1 MEIVKEVQKII
12 DIHKNDKIVDY
23 TINSLNNTVKIS
35 TLLKLCTY
43 PSNGNTCNH
52 KNFKMEYYYDLFLFI
67 VNNIISIYKDE
78 LLSNS
83 DKNMLDSLV
92 CNTLLIKLSR
102 LIKGHIL
109 LEKLRYYIK
118 SFCDCNFTKEYLL
131 ESAKAGTFL
140 NFNFWLSLTKE
151 NDIILLHPSLQEE
164 LFMVSIGN
172 SDDRLYKYIIN
183 KILSTNKL
191 FLQTKPNIIIK
202 MIDILGQSIIPPKYI
217 LRRLKLLSSHI
228 SLIPYFNNMLTAFD
242 HEKIL
247 VEIHKYY
254 YYIPYTFKT
263 LKQLVEK
270 FEYLYLS
277 KINQICMISIIKG
290 ILKTDEE
297 KNTLD
302 IVFSLDKNIVMPN
315 KLSDKAIS
323 IILNNNNDII
333 RSIKWYIIPSILF
346 NNELN
351 RRILQIMTSQNMITK
366 YMVNNDILITSN
378 NIKMI
383 LFTKFYPAKSIKE
396 ISINF
401 MLHKLR
407 ILAKLK
413 KKNKIINHTVKM
425 YNVLNEI
432 KTFEPITN
440 INVLKEGSQLFQ
452 LNKMKFSTVPPRH
465 LLPQEIS
472 IYKNFMLREKADGI
486 LIYNLPIDI
495 YPHQEHFNLYRV
507 KAEYIEELDLYLIF
521 DIDIPNTTIIERYN
535 LLRSLHN
542 YTKNNMFK
550 TITNFTDFIDIML
563 EEQTNIKLFL
573 KNESKHQIKWYPKFA
588 CSVNCIDTNLYRE
601 LIDNVIL
608 EKYKFPTNVYCCDG
622 IIISPLNGDREIK
635 IKPLSHMTIDIT
647 YKNNNFYD
655 RNNNIVNNIQNRNK
669 ILLKNNCIYRCNP
682 IHTNPNEDIIFE
694 VSMYRY
700 DKKNP
705 NPAHVI
711 DNIINILR
719 YNWKN
724 EILCLDTIYYGKQKN
739 MILNKKLSNM
749 IHHNTTILEKQLIL
763 LSPNINRNWLD
774 LGCGSGKLV
783 KLIKRYDPKYYVG
796 LDSDINKLVSA
807 LKYHDMV
814 QDNYIFNSCDL
825 MKNWNAHTNLWYSM
839 DKILDKKFDYIVANF
854 SLMHFC
860 CDMFWEQLNNIV
872 HENTLFL
879 FNLVRTNNNNF
890 EWSESK
896 SFLKVNNNIT
906 QYFFEWTHDNIM
918 EEPYINHTMLQEY
931 LKKYNWSIKSKYV
944 SEENVSEGNIP
955 YDWFIIMKNN

>member
-1 MEIVKEVQKII
+1 MEIFKEVQKII
-12 DIHKNDKIVDY
+12 DIHKNNKLVGH

-35 TLLKLCTY
+35 ILSQLCIY
-43 PSNGNTCNH
+43 PSNGSTYNH
-52 KNFKMEYYYDLFLFI
+52 KNFKMEYYYDIFLFI
-67 VNNIISIYKDE
+67 VNNIISIYEDKQLSNNEKKILDDLVCE
-78 LLSNS
+78 LL
-83 DKNMLDSLV
+83 LV
-92 CNTLLIKLSR
+92 KISR

-118 SFCDCNFTKEYLL
+118 PLCNHDFTNKCLL
-131 ESAKAGTFL
+131 EAAKAGTFL

-151 NDIILLHPSLQEE
+151 NNIILLHLSLQEE
-164 LFMVSIGN
+164 LFIVSIGN

-191 FLQTKPNIIIK
+191 FLQTKPTIIIK
-202 MIDILGQSIIPPKYI
+202 MIDTLGLSIIPPKYI
-217 LRRLKLLSSHI
+217 LRRLKLLSSYI
-228 SLIPYFNNMLTAFD
+228 SLIPYFNNMINAFN

-263 LKQLVEK
+263 LERLVKK
-270 FEYLYLS
+270 FECLYLPTQNLVDISS
-277 KINQICMISIIKG
+277 KIKVL
-290 ILKTDEE
+290 LKTDEE
-297 KNTLD
+297 KNILD
-302 IVFSLDKNIVMPN
+302 IILSLDKNIIMPN
-315 KLSDKAIS
+315 KMSDKTIS
-323 IILNNNNDII
+323 TILNNNNII
-333 RSIKWYIIPSILF
+333 SSIRWYIITTILT

-351 RRILQIMTSQNMITK
+351 KRILQIMTSQNMITN
-366 YMVNNDILITSN
+366 YIINNNILITSN

-401 MLHKLR
+401 ILHRLR

-432 KTFEPITN
+432 KTFEPIKN

-452 LNKMKFSTVPPRH
+452 LNKMKFSTFPPRH
-465 LLPQEIS
+465 LLSREIS

-495 YPHQEHFNLYRV
+495 YPHQEYFNLYRV

-521 DIDIPNTTIIERYN
+521 DIDIPNTTILERYN

-542 YTKNNMFK
+542 YTKNNTVSLCATKFS
-550 TITNFTDFIDIML
+550 DFIDIML
-563 EEQTNIKLFL
+563 QEQTNIKSFL

-588 CSVNCIDTNLYRE
+588 CLVNCDGMNNFYKEI
-601 LIDNVIL
+601 IDNVIL

-622 IIISPLNGDREIK
+622 IILSPLNGDREIK
-635 IKPLSHMTIDIT
+635 IKPLSHMTIDII

-655 RNNNIVNNIQNRNK
+655 RNNNIINNIQNRNN

-749 IHHNTTILEKQLIL
+749 IQRNMTILEEQLIL

-783 KLIKRYDPKYYVG
+783 KLVKKYDPKYYVG
-796 LDSDINKLVSA
+796 LDSDINKLVCA
-807 LKYHDMV
+807 LKYHDMM
-814 QDNYIFNSCDL
+814 QDNYIFNSCNL
-825 MKNWNAHTNLWYSM
+825 MKNWNDHTNLWYSM

-872 HENTLFL
+872 HEKTQFL
-879 FNLVRTNNNNF
+879 FNLVKTDNNNF

-906 QYFFEWTHDNIM
+906 QYFFEWTHDKNM
-918 EEPYINHTMLQEY
+918 EEPYINYNMLQEY
-931 LKKYNWSIKSKYV
+931 LKKYNWSIKSKY
-944 SEENVSEGNIP
+944 NNNI
-955 YDWFIIMKNN
+955 YEWFIITKI